1 MKKQETKP
9 TKTDYL
15 STKSS
20 FTSKTI
26 DFSKINKDKIEE
38 YIELMQEHQMN
49 CVKARNFIEAELA
62 KQRVIQLRKIKEKKQ
77 FKDAT
82 KRQGKETQDL
92 KNTKIKELKAFNTS
106 FDAKYSEEMSKLEDM
121 LVELRNKQDQE
132 FQEYIENVEN
142 NYPNEPKPSN
152 DLINLEKQLEYYI
165 KTEEYIII

>member
-92 KNTKIKELKAFNTS
+92 KNTKIKELKAFNAS
-106 FDAKYSEEMSKLEDM
+106 FDIKYGEEMSKLEDM
-121 LVELRNKQDQE
+121 LMELKINK
-132 FQEYIENVEN
+132 
-142 NYPNEPKPSN
+142 
-152 DLINLEKQLEYYI
+152 I
-165 KTEEYIII
+165 KNFKNILKMLKIIILMNLNLQMI

>member
-92 KNTKIKELKAFNTS
+92 KNTKIKELKAFNAS
-106 FDAKYSEEMSKLEDM
+106 FDIKYGEEMSKLEDM

-142 NYPNEPKPSN
+142 NYPNELKPSN
-152 DLINLEKQLEYYI
+152 DLINLEKQLEYDI

>member
-9 TKTDYL
+9 IKTDYL

-92 KNTKIKELKAFNTS
+92 KNTKIKELKAFNAS
-106 FDAKYSEEMSKLEDM
+106 FDIKYGEEMSKLEDILMELKINKIKNFKNILKM
-121 LVELRNKQDQE
+121 LK
-132 FQEYIENVEN
+132 
-142 NYPNEPKPSN
+142 
-152 DLINLEKQLEYYI
+152 
-165 KTEEYIII
+165 IIILMNLNLQMI

>member
-9 TKTDYL
+9 IKTDYL

-92 KNTKIKELKAFNTS
+92 KNTKIKELKAFNAS
-106 FDAKYSEEMSKLEDM
+106 FDIKYGEEMSKLKDILMELKINKIKNFKNILKM
-121 LVELRNKQDQE
+121 LK
-132 FQEYIENVEN
+132 
-142 NYPNEPKPSN
+142 
-152 DLINLEKQLEYYI
+152 
-165 KTEEYIII
+165 IIILMNLNLQMI

>member
-1 MKKQETKP
+1 MKKQENNKP
-9 TKTDYL
+9 TRTDYL
-15 STKSS
+15 STKTS
-20 FTSKTI
+20 FSSKTI

-62 KQRVIQLRKIKEKKQ
+62 KQRVIQLRKIQEKKQ
-77 FKDAT
+77 FNDAT
-82 KRQGKETQDL
+82 KRQGRETQ
-92 KNTKIKELKAFNTS
+92 ELKAFNTS

-142 NYPNEPKPSN
+142 NYPTEPKPSN
-152 DLINLEKQLEYYI
+152 DLLDLQKQLDYYI
-165 KTEEYIII
+165 KTEE

>member
-1 MKKQETKP
+1 MFIHFKLNLPKKNLKNNEKARNQANKNRLL
-9 TKTDYL
+9 KY
-15 STKSS
+15 TKSS

-92 KNTKIKELKAFNTS
+92 KNTKIKELKAFNAS
-106 FDAKYSEEMSKLEDM
+106 FDIKYGEEMSKLEDM
-121 LVELRNKQDQE
+121 LMELKINK
-132 FQEYIENVEN
+132 
-142 NYPNEPKPSN
+142 
-152 DLINLEKQLEYYI
+152 I
-165 KTEEYIII
+165 KNFKNILKMLKIIILMNLNLQMI

>member
-9 TKTDYL
+9 IKTDYL

-26 DFSKINKDKIEE
+26 DFSKINIDKIEE

-92 KNTKIKELKAFNTS
+92 KNTKIKELKAFNAS
-106 FDAKYSEEMSKLEDM
+106 FDIKYGEEMSKLEDILMELKINKIKNFKNILKM
-121 LVELRNKQDQE
+121 LK
-132 FQEYIENVEN
+132 
-142 NYPNEPKPSN
+142 
-152 DLINLEKQLEYYI
+152 
-165 KTEEYIII
+165 IIILMNLNLQMI

>member
-1 MKKQETKP
+1 MKKQETKR

-92 KNTKIKELKAFNTS
+92 KNTKIKELKAFNAS
-106 FDAKYSEEMSKLEDM
+106 FDIKYGEEMSKLEDM
-121 LVELRNKQDQE
+121 LMELKINK
-132 FQEYIENVEN
+132 
-142 NYPNEPKPSN
+142 
-152 DLINLEKQLEYYI
+152 I
-165 KTEEYIII
+165 KNFKNILKMLKIIILMNLNLQMI